1 MRFFREERKTS
12 PSLKEGVS
20 FGGRPNK
27 KKENKEKKGT
37 VLGFDVIQDGIKYE
51 TVNKRE
57 CTRRARKWIF
67 GSFQQKISGSN
78 GTSEKVVLFFRTEYS
93 NRKFAFHFFQAFSL
107 IPVSALR
114 GRFPVNRTDLICT
127 NGKRD
132 SGKKLTSPEFFRTIC
147 LNRGPID
154 RSARANGKQPMWMRS
169 SRQGTAII
177 CETKCIS
184 F

>member
-1 MRFFREERKTS
+1 MKVCQVKQKRKIDPSACVGTGAEICNGCMFTVYKRFWKIRLESIWNMPF
-12 PSLKEGVS
+12 
-20 FGGRPNK
+20 
-27 KKENKEKKGT
+27 
-37 VLGFDVIQDGIKYE
+37 
-51 TVNKRE
+51 
-57 CTRRARKWIF
+57 F

-78 GTSEKVVLFFRTEYS
+78 GTSEKVVLFFRKEYS

-132 SGKKLTSPEFFRTIC
+132 SGTKLTSPEFFRTIC

-154 RSARANGKQPMWMRS
+154 RSAHANGKQPM
-169 SRQGTAII
+169 
-177 CETKCIS
+177 
-184 F
+184 

>member
-1 MRFFREERKTS
+1 MYNQSSIETLFDKSMPSKTETQER
-12 PSLKEGVS
+12 S
-20 FGGRPNK
+20 FCLRRDWCRDMQWLHVYRLQTFL
-27 KKENKEKKGT
+27 ENPVG
-37 VLGFDVIQDGIKYE
+37 KYME
-51 TVNKRE
+51 H
-57 CTRRARKWIF
+57 AFF

-93 NRKFAFHFFQAFSL
+93 NRKFVFHFFQAFSL

-132 SGKKLTSPEFFRTIC
+132 SGTKLTSPEFLRTIC

-154 RSARANGKQPMWMRS
+154 RSAHANGKQPMWMRS